1 MAYVEKSM
9 ACGSTF
15 RNWFA
20 DICLHHFGLSEAR
33 VSEVVGDYRLGGTRQ
48 ADGLSFTVTDALE
61 PYPPN
66 TDLAD
71 LLLADRTATIA
82 DDG

>member
-1 MAYVEKSM
+1 M

-15 RNWFA
+15 RNWFT
-20 DICLHHFGLSEAR
+20 DICLHRFGLSEAR
-33 VSEVVGDYRLGGTRQ
+33 VSEVVGDYRLGDTRQ
-48 ADGLSFTVTDALE
+48 AEGVSFTITDALE
-61 PYPPN
+61 QYPPN

>member
-1 MAYVEKSM
+1 M

-15 RNWFA
+15 RNWFT
-20 DICLHHFGLSEAR
+20 DICLHRFGLSEAR
-33 VSEVVGDYRLGGTRQ
+33 VSEVVGDYRLGDTRQ
-48 ADGLSFTVTDALE
+48 ADGLSFTVTVTVTDALE